1 MVRNWYTGI
10 SICYCVMEGLS
21 MDQDTIKLFLIQLT
35 RIADAVEHISVNLEI
50 MNQEG
55 LVVLQAG
62 GEINEN

>member
-1 MVRNWYTGI
+1 
-10 SICYCVMEGLS
+10 